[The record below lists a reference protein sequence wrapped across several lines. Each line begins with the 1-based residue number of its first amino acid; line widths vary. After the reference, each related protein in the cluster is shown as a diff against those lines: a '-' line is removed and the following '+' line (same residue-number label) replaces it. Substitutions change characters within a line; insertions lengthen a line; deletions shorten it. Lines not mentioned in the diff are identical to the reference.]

1 MYLYKRIPRNWSY
14 FHFVMQVNWGLQRI
28 RNLPKFSGL
37 LRGKR
42 KTKTQVFMT
51 QALDHL
57 NIHSIASPGYTFGY
71 LQCLNRRSKY
81 LNKSSILIFRLLPF
95 NYGIS
100 RLSHPGNWYFLICL
114 PGGPL
119 KWRSTQLREQI
130 SIFTFGKQPDIASR
144 IRWCLLL
151 WTGKRKRKKKES
163 ILYGTTHAFSAK
175 RGLLPSRRSEPRS
188 WAGCIPP
195 GPSASQAAKPEGEGS

>member
-71 LQCLNRRSKY
+71 LECLNRRSKY

-119 KWRSTQLREQI
+119 KWRSI
-130 SIFTFGKQPDIASR
+130 SYHTCRWSPGSR
-144 IRWCLLL
+144 ACAFLPKDYLHELKRDHEKSYSPSSRANCRGHGISPPCLWWLL
-151 WTGKRKRKKKES
+151 S
-163 ILYGTTHAFSAK
+163 V
-175 RGLLPSRRSEPRS
+175 RSS
-188 WAGCIPP
+188 C
-195 GPSASQAAKPEGEGS
+195 